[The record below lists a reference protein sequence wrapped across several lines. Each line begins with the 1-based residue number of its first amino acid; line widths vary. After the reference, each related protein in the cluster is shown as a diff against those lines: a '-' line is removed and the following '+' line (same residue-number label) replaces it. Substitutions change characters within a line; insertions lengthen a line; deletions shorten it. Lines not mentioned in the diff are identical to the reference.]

1 MGFLFFS
8 NKTISVLGLMWSLEK
23 VFDACTLVQIGLFSH
38 HSSQGIEMHTS
49 DFFFFSPKRL
59 RDIGGEGDIRDIF
72 SIFGKMHVVLRVG

>member
-38 HSSQGIEMHTS
+38 HSSQGTEMHTS
-49 DFFFFSPKRL
+49 DFFLLLQQQFLHADNNHS
-59 RDIGGEGDIRDIF
+59 
-72 SIFGKMHVVLRVG
+72 RV